1 MVDRLLKWSMK
12 RRWARTL
19 TIAREQIKKAID
31 TVSEL
36 EKAIIAT
43 SQGASEEALRSVNR
57 LFQIEEEIDDL
68 RREVFVQLAM
78 GELRSRD
85 REDLMHL
92 VKRLD
97 VMADHVKDSARYVRI
112 LVDAPPIPDK
122 IWEECVEISR
132 GLVKCA
138 SALRGSIE
146 KLGSDSAEAK
156 VLSLHVDSVEHEID
170 ELYLRVKTLL
180 IRYSKDLDPAVL
192 VTLNDLFDSMEEVAD
207 SCADTAD
214 YIRIIIA
221 TEEAG

>member
-146 KLGSDSAEAK
+146 KLESDSAEAK

-180 IRYSKDLDPAVL
+180 IKYSRDLDPAVL

>member
-1 MVDRLLKWSMK
+1 MK
-12 RRWARTL
+12 REWAKTL

-36 EKAIIAT
+36 EKAILAA
-43 SQGASEEALRSVNR
+43 SQGTSEEALRSVNR

-68 RREVFVQLAM
+68 RREVFIQLAR

-97 VMADHVKDSARYVRI
+97 VMADHVKDSARCVKI
-112 LVDAPPIPDK
+112 LIDAPPIPSK

-146 KLGSDSAEAK
+146 KLESDSAGAK
-156 VLSLHVDSVEHEID
+156 VLSLHVDSVEHEVD
-170 ELYLRVKTLL
+170 ELYLRAKALL
-180 IRYSKDLDPAVL
+180 IKHSKEMDPATL
-192 VTLNDLFDSMEEVAD
+192 MTLNDLIESMEEVAD

-221 TEEAG
+221 AEEAA

>member
-1 MVDRLLKWSMK
+1 LAERFLKWSMR
-12 RRWARTL
+12 RRWARAL
-19 TIAREQIKKAID
+19 IIAREQIKKAID

-36 EKAIIAT
+36 EKAILAA
-43 SQGASEEALRSVNR
+43 SQGLPEEALRSINR

-68 RREVFVQLAM
+68 RREVFIQLAK

-97 VMADHVKDSARYVRI
+97 VMADHVKDSARYIKI
-112 LVDAPPIPDK
+112 LLDAPPIPEK
-122 IWEECVEISR
+122 IWGECVEISK

-138 SALRGSIE
+138 SSLRGSIE
-146 KLGSDSAEAK
+146 KLESDSAEAK
-156 VLSLHVDSVEHEID
+156 VLSLHVDSVEHEVD
-170 ELYLRVKTLL
+170 ELYLGVKTLL
-180 IRYSKDLDPAVL
+180 IKYSRDLDPAAL
-192 VTLNDLFDSMEEVAD
+192 VTLNDLFESMEEVAD

-221 TEEAG
+221 TEEAS